1 LSDLGRT
8 KRLWL
13 RAPISSDL
21 PEILRLW
28 THAEVT
34 RHIGGPREAAQVVE
48 TFKRYA
54 ADPHGMVAEERDRW
68 WSIIE
73 RSTGSLAG
81 LAALLEK
88 DVVGTREMELSY
100 FLFPEFWGRGY
111 ATEALRCVVPFAAE
125 SLDVP
130 SIIAVIDP
138 HNAPSQRVAERLGMH
153 FERARPRSEW
163 GHAPH
168 LPSRANFSGAPRP
181 SRPGLSRRAGWVI
194 RNR

>member
-1 LSDLGRT
+1 VHSLSDLGRT

-28 THAEVT
+28 THEEVT
-34 RHIGGPREAAQVVE
+34 RHIGGPREAAQVIE

-68 WSIIE
+68 WSLIE
-73 RSTGSLAG
+73 RSTGSFAG

-88 DVVGTREMELSY
+88 EVVGTREMELSY

-111 ATEALRCVVPFAAE
+111 ATAAMRRVVQFAE
-125 SLDVP
+125 GSLDIT
-130 SIIAVIDP
+130 SMIAVIDP
-138 HNAPSQRVAERLGMH
+138 HNAPSQRVAERLGMR
-153 FERARPRSEW
+153 FERTVPRSDGVTRHIYRLERRSAARPALH
-163 GHAPH
+163 GPA
-168 LPSRANFSGAPRP
+168 
-181 SRPGLSRRAGWVI
+181 
-194 RNR
+194 